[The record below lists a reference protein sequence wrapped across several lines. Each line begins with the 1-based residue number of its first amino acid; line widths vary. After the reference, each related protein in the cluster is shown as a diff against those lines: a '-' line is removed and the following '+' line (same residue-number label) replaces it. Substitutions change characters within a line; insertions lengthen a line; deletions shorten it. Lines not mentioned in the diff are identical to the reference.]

1 MRTERPLVENW
12 NMLIGWWEEHFWN
25 MLPTFLLLLSI
36 PCSLQVTKNPSVRM
50 LDQFSKFPPKEKML
64 DEMSFPGADPSPAA
78 TPDSQEW
85 AEHQCHSCPGY
96 NAKDNAKTKTK
107 TDAKTNTNSWYFAKK
122 NIQFHTVESVLTL
135 TQIISQGETFT
146 LDCHINNRGEIN
158 TQKPFPVACHQ
169 FVFLNFTTSLS
180 FNTSGQ

>member
-1 MRTERPLVENW
+1 MRHTEIDRSQRDDNWSKTEEKDSVKMRTERPLVENW

-36 PCSLQVTKNPSVRM
+36 PCSLQVTKNPAVKM

-64 DEMSFPGADPSPAA
+64 DEMSFPGADPSPEA

-122 NIQFHTVESVLTL
+122 TFNFILL
-135 TQIISQGETFT
+135 SQ
-146 LDCHINNRGEIN
+146 CWH
-158 TQKPFPVACHQ
+158 
-169 FVFLNFTTSLS
+169 
-180 FNTSGQ
+180 

>member
-1 MRTERPLVENW
+1 MKPKPRLTEAKEMTIDNWSKTEEKHSVKMRTERPLVENW

-36 PCSLQVTKNPSVRM
+36 PCSLQVTKNPAVKM

-96 NAKDNAKTKTK
+96 NAKDNDKDICKDKHKHKDKLLILCNKKKHSYCWVSA
-107 TDAKTNTNSWYFAKK
+107 DTNPKYF
-122 NIQFHTVESVLTL
+122 TGRDL
-135 TQIISQGETFT
+135 
-146 LDCHINNRGEIN
+146 HIG
-158 TQKPFPVACHQ
+158 
-169 FVFLNFTTSLS
+169 LS
-180 FNTSGQ
+180 H